1 MEKTDFDI
9 FLWANQMDEVKNE
22 VKVELFLFNKNYT
35 PYKIR
40 FNGALEG
47 QVRQL
52 FLIDMI
58 NFVNSG
64 ANSGLS
70 VRDYEFGAAED
81 AIYFTELEKVGRAE
95 TLVHLIEHEYKD
107 ISFFSEAD
115 HEFKRVKGVIA
126 KFSHDG
132 KDFYVAKGLA
142 TGQALENKSSWVVK
156 GESFEPFPAD
166 AGIKMPSDNQVLMI
180 DGRIVIFQRGKFE
193 KLFQYDFQTVQLA
206 EEKAKEIA
214 EKYKL
219 SLAEGLTLPDL
230 LRDKKPLVAKLE
242 KLEIGEM
249 TQEQVVDY
257 ADELQL
263 ELMTDTD
270 GSIIIMDD
278 KDLGMFV
285 NLLDEN
291 YYVSQVTGKRYEIK
305 SKKLLGEPDGEP
317 PRG

>member
-1 MEKTDFDI
+1 MEKADFDI
-9 FLWANQMDEVKNE
+9 FLWANNIDEVKGE
-22 VKVELFLFNKNYT
+22 VKIELFLFNKNYT

-40 FNGALEG
+40 FSNALEG
-47 QVRQL
+47 QIRQL

-64 ANSGLS
+64 ANSGWS
-70 VRDYEFGAAED
+70 FRDYEFGESED
-81 AIYFTELEKVGRAE
+81 AIYFTELSKVGRAE
-95 TLVHLIEHEYKD
+95 TLVHLIENEYKD
-107 ISFFSEAD
+107 ISFFTEAD
-115 HEFKRVKGVIA
+115 HEFKRIKGIVVR
-126 KFSHDG
+126 FSHG
-132 KDFYVAKGLA
+132 EQKFYVAKGLA
-142 TGQALENKSSWVVK
+142 TGQALGNNLSWVVK
-156 GESFEPFPAD
+156 GESFEPFSAD
-166 AGIKMPSDNQVLMI
+166 AGIKIPNDNQVLVV
-180 DGRIVIFQRGKFE
+180 DGRVVIFNRSKFE

-206 EEKAKEIA
+206 EQKAKEIA

-219 SLAEGLTLPDL
+219 SFAEGLELADL
-230 LRDKKPLVAKLE
+230 LKDKKPLVSKLE

-257 ADELQL
+257 ADEMQL

-278 KDLGMFV
+278 KDLGIFV

-291 YYVSQVTGKRYEIK
+291 YYVSAVSGRRYEIRNK
-305 SKKLLGEPDGEP
+305 RLLGEPEGEP